1 VDLEREVAAARAAAL
16 AAGQIIARHATGARK
31 SWDKAED
38 NPVTQADLEANRAIL
53 AVLRASFPDD
63 AILSEETRDSPER
76 RHAERLWVVDP
87 LDGTKEFVQGV
98 PEFAVSIGLA
108 IRGEPVVGVVLQ
120 PLTGELFWG
129 ASGGGAWLGDT
140 RLRVSTARALDACRV
155 LSSRTE
161 MGRGQLERQLGWF
174 REVVPVGSAAL
185 KLALVAASRA
195 DLWFS
200 VAPKSEWDVCA
211 GDLLVREAGGAFVTL
226 AAGPRRYN
234 RDDVLLKPPMVAGPA
249 SLVEAFLER
258 WRAC

>member
-1 VDLEREVAAARAAAL
+1 MDLEREAAAARAAAE
-16 AAGQIIARHATGARK
+16 AAGAIIARHAAGARK

-38 NPVTQADLEANRAIL
+38 NPVTHADLEANRAIL
-53 AVLRASFPDD
+53 AVLERSFPCD

-76 RHAERLWVVDP
+76 RRAERLWVIDP
-87 LDGTKEFVQGV
+87 LDGTKEFVEGV
-98 PEFAVSIGLA
+98 PEFAVSIGLV
-108 IRGEPVVGVVLQ
+108 IRGEPVVGVVQQ

-129 ASGGGAWLGDT
+129 VQGGGAWLGGT
-140 RLRVSTARALDACRV
+140 RLHVAATRRLEESRV

-161 MGRGQLERQLGWF
+161 LGRGQLERQRGWF

-185 KLALVAASRA
+185 KLACVAAARA

-211 GDLLVREAGGAFVTL
+211 GDLLVREAGGLFL
-226 AAGPRRYN
+226 SLDAGPRSYN
-234 RDDVLLKPPMVAGPA
+234 CEDVLLQPPLVAGAPA
-249 SLVEAFLER
+249 LVEAFVER